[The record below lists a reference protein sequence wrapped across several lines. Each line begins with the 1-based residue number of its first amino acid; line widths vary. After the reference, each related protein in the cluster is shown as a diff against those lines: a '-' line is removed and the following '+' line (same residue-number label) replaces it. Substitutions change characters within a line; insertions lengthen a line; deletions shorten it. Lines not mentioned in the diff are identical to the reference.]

1 MYTISQ
7 KMKPYF
13 FNLSNSQSMS
23 PTIII
28 LCDLSNVT
36 KGILV
41 INVVYDQKLT
51 TKTYKKNVFFFQC
64 VSAKVMQQEV
74 EILAL

>member
-41 INVVYDQKLT
+41 INVVYD
-51 TKTYKKNVFFFQC
+51 
-64 VSAKVMQQEV
+64 
-74 EILAL
+74 